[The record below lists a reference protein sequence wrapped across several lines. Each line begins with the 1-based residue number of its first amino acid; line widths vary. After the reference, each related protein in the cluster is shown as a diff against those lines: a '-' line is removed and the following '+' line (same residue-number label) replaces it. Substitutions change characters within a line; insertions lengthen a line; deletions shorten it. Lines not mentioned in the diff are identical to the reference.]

1 MLDTNLVSHLKT
13 KWEII
18 LNQPFLCHLH
28 FHTILQFTVVLISN
42 RTSRQ
47 IISHTQN
54 TIKISSCTD
63 GKIATVFLS
72 HRKNQKKVLFGTS
85 SLLQFN
91 TKTDRPSPDVAIIPE
106 SVCSFR
112 VTVERHLK
120 SRSLLPVRFCFSGMF
135 FVSCLLVREC
145 RGRDGNFLKKMI
157 SVLFI
162 FLLSEIPVWILM
174 AKE

>member
-1 MLDTNLVSHLKT
+1 MGNNLELALSESFAL
-13 KWEII
+13 
-18 LNQPFLCHLH
+18 
-28 FHTILQFTVVLISN
+28 ILQFTVVLISN

-106 SVCSFR
+106 SV
-112 VTVERHLK
+112 
-120 SRSLLPVRFCFSGMF
+120 F
-135 FVSCLLVREC
+135 F
-145 RGRDGNFLKKMI
+145 
-157 SVLFI
+157 
-162 FLLSEIPVWILM
+162 
-174 AKE
+174 

>member
-1 MLDTNLVSHLKT
+1 MGNNLELALSESFAL
-13 KWEII
+13 
-18 LNQPFLCHLH
+18 
-28 FHTILQFTVVLISN
+28 ILQFTVVLISN
-42 RTSRQ
+42 RTSRK

>member
-1 MLDTNLVSHLKT
+1 MGNNLELALSESFAL
-13 KWEII
+13 
-18 LNQPFLCHLH
+18 
-28 FHTILQFTVVLISN
+28 ILQFTVVLISN

-106 SVCSFR
+106 NVCSFR
-112 VTVERHLK
+112 VAVERHLK
-120 SRSLLPVRFCFSGMF
+120 SRSHLPVRLFFRECFSF
-135 FVSCLLVREC
+135 LVC
-145 RGRDGNFLKKMI
+145 
-157 SVLFI
+157 
-162 FLLSEIPVWILM
+162 W
-174 AKE
+174 